1 MKKEEEDD
9 DADTVPIE
17 YAKHLLETLAKG
29 QYAMDLLRSLPKGYK
44 TSEIE
49 TQAIQNLHSICVR
62 KGLIRCNFT
71 VPQNLSDRDGNW
83 HVGAIATLIDLV
95 GACAV
100 YTSFGN
106 LNVTVDFNVSYFSTA
121 KIQEEVEIEAKVLG
135 HEGNLSSVMVMI
147 KKEENG
153 DLVAIGRLWKSA
165 FDLNLKSKI

>member
-1 MKKEEEDD
+1 MIKKEDD
-9 DADTVPIE
+9 DDDANTVPIE

-29 QYAMDLLRSLPKGYK
+29 QSAMYLLRSLPKEYK

-49 TQAIQNLHSICVR
+49 TQAIQNLHSICVQ
-62 KGLIRCNFT
+62 KGFIHCNFI

-106 LNVTVDFNVSYFSTA
+106 LNATVDFNVSYFSTA
-121 KIQEEVEIEAKVLG
+121 KIQ
-135 HEGNLSSVMVMI
+135 GNLFSVMVVI
-147 KKEENG
+147 KKKENG
-153 DLVAIGRLWKSA
+153 DLVAIGKLWKSA
-165 FDLNLKSKI
+165 LDLNLKSKI